1 MEKEKTNII
10 QEWNKKPE
18 KLLFS
23 RQQSVVSIL
32 SKSSSTPQFIS
43 VFIKNSRFLQNGQE
57 KNYGL

>member
-57 KNYGL
+57 KNYGF